1 MLCAIYKTQRHAGM
15 YLYVAKR
22 DDFSSVPQAL
32 LQRFG
37 QPQLLMLFNLSGEKP
52 LALAENHVVRQQIEA
67 QGFYL
72 QMPQQEE
79 NLLELFKSQL
89 QLTTSATI

>member
-1 MLCAIYKTQRHAGM
+1 MLCAIYKSRRHAGM
-15 YLYVAKR
+15 YLYLAKR
-22 DDFSSVPQAL
+22 DDFSAVPETL

-37 QPQLLMLFNLSGEKP
+37 SAELLMLFNLNGEKP
-52 LALAENHVVRQQIEA
+52 LALADNQAVLTQIKT

-79 NLLELFKSQL
+79 NLLEQFKL
-89 QLTTSATI
+89 QNRKADV

>member
-1 MLCAIYKTQRHAGM
+1 MLCAIYKSRRHAGM

-22 DDFSSVPQAL
+22 DDFSAVPEVL

-37 QPQLLMLFNLSGEKP
+37 KPELLMLFNLNGEKA
-52 LALAENHVVRQQIEA
+52 LALADNQAVSAQIQA

-72 QMPQQEE
+72 QMPQKEE
-79 NLLELFKSQL
+79 NLLDQFKL
-89 QLTTSATI
+89 QNGKADD

>member
-1 MLCAIYKTQRHAGM
+1 MLCAIYKSRRHEGM

-22 DDFSSVPQAL
+22 DDFSAVPAAL

-37 QPQLLMLFNLSGEKP
+37 QAELLMLFNLNGEKP
-52 LALAENHVVRQQIEA
+52 LALADNQSVLSQIQT

-79 NLLELFKSQL
+79 NLLDIFKL
-89 QLTTSATI
+89 QNGKAND

>member
-1 MLCAIYKTQRHAGM
+1 MLCAIYKSRRHAGM

-22 DDFSSVPQAL
+22 DDFSAVPEVL

-37 QPQLLMLFNLSGEKP
+37 KPELLMLFNLNGEKALV
-52 LALAENHVVRQQIEA
+52 LADNQAVSAQIQA

-72 QMPQQEE
+72 QMPQKEE
-79 NLLELFKSQL
+79 NLLDQFKL
-89 QLTTSATI
+89 QNGKADD